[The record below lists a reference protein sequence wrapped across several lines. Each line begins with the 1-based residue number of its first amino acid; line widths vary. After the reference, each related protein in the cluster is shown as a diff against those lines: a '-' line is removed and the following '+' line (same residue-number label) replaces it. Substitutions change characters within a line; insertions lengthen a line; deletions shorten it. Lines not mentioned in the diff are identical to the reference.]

1 MEYEYAEVYEAQSEA
16 ERISLDFERD
26 SRRYSR
32 FLSED
37 EEESG

>member
-1 MEYEYAEVYEAQSEA
+1 MEFYDAQSEA

-32 FLSED
+32 FLSD
-37 EEESG
+37 SEEESG